1 MTKKLMRKNTMI
13 ENILAFLYRHNS
25 YFSGLLVGLN
35 FGAFTNQL
43 ADEEYGWALMYL
55 VICIVIHISYL
66 DTKNEKA

>member
-1 MTKKLMRKNTMI
+1 MIKNIM
-13 ENILAFLYRHNS
+13 AFLYRHNS

-43 ADEEYGWALMYL
+43 ANEEYSWALMYL

-66 DTKNEKA
+66 DSKNEKA

>member
-1 MTKKLMRKNTMI
+1 MI
-13 ENILAFLYRHNS
+13 ENILAFLHKHNS

-43 ADEEYGWALMYL
+43 TNEEYGWALMYL

-66 DTKNEKA
+66 DSKNEKA